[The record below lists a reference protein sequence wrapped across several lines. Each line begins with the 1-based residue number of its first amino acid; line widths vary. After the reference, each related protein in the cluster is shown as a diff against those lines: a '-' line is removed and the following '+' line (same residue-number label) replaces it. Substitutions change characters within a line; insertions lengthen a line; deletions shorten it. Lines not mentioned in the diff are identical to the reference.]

1 MVKINLHGAVPLTE
15 PCRPGK
21 NYFLHDASLSNNPV
35 FYKKV
40 LTQAKKNICIL
51 DPYACESDAARV
63 FECIHVE
70 NIKIDIITTG
80 YSEEDIKLFTDDIIN
95 IIKKN
100 ISTYSLSIITYRERG
115 VRLEQQI
122 PLWHDRYLI
131 IDDTDYYLIG
141 SSLDSQQTSRKY
153 HGMLLLT
160 EEEDKKI
167 IEDLF
172 VKYQTL
178 YNSLRAYK
186 TSRR

>member
-1 MVKINLHGAVPLTE
+1 MMQYGVYW
-15 PCRPGK
+15 R
-21 NYFLHDASLSNNPV
+21 
-35 FYKKV
+35 
-40 LTQAKKNICIL
+40 
-51 DPYACESDAARV
+51 R
-63 FECIHVE
+63 
-70 NIKIDIITTG
+70 
-80 YSEEDIKLFTDDIIN
+80 
-95 IIKKN
+95 N
-100 ISTYSLSIITYRERG
+100 ISTYSLSIISYRERG

-153 HGMLLLT
+153 HGILLLT

-178 YNSLRAYK
+178 YNSHRAYK

>member
-1 MVKINLHGAVPLTE
+1 MAKINLYGTVPLAE
-15 PCRPGK
+15 PSRPGK
-21 NYFLHDASLSNNPV
+21 NHVLHDATLSQIPV

-40 LTQAKKNICIL
+40 LTQAQKSIRIL
-51 DPYACESDAARV
+51 DPYAFEHDATRV

-80 YSEEDIKLFTDDIIN
+80 YNEEEIKLFADKIVD

-100 ISTYSLSIITYRERG
+100 IGTYSLSIISYKDRG
-115 VRLEQQI
+115 LRPKHQI

-172 VKYQTL
+172 VKYKIL
-178 YNSLRAYK
+178 YNSFRAYK

>member
-1 MVKINLHGAVPLTE
+1 ME
-15 PCRPGK
+15 Q
-21 NYFLHDASLSNNPV
+21 FLLRNHVDQEKTISCMMPHFLIILYSTRK
-35 FYKKV
+35 FLLK
-40 LTQAKKNICIL
+40 LKKNICIL

-80 YSEEDIKLFTDDIIN
+80 YSKEDIKLFTDDIIN

-100 ISTYSLSIITYRERG
+100 ISTYSLSIISYRERG